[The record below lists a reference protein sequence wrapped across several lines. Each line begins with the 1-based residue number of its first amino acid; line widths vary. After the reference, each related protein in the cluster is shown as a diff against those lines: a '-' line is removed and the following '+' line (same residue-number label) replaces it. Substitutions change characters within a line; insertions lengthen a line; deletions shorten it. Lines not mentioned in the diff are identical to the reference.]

1 MTNQLEAVLYNQAA
15 NGWVATDSQ
24 DNALATASKAGVAGK
39 AHVITGVFASFSGAV
54 TKLLQVKDG
63 STVIAEYYIVNAK
76 DIPLINVRAT
86 SGNAVSAV
94 LAASGT
100 GGTIG
105 KVNITGFT
113 V

>member
-15 NGWVATDSQ
+15 NGWVATDSK
-24 DNALATASKAGVAGK
+24 DNALATASKAAATDK
-39 AHVITGVFASFSGAV
+39 THVLTGVFASFSAAI
-54 TKLLQVKDG
+54 TKLLQIKDG
-63 STVIAEYYIVNAK
+63 STVIAEHYIVNAEF
-76 DIPLINVRAT
+76 IPLNIKGTA
-86 SGNAVSAV
+86 GNAVSAE